1 MSIKKQFSVT
11 VVLFEDFELL
21 DACCPVG
28 LMSRFPELGITMVG
42 AHVGGVRSYRGV
54 SVAATRAY
62 DDVIESDI
70 ILVPGGRGAR
80 RIVHDKVFLSRLRR
94 WGEGAS
100 VIASVCTGA
109 AILASAGLLDGCRAT
124 SNKRAFSWVKQFGYD
139 VTWVSRARW
148 VHDGNR
154 WTSSGVMAGLDMTV
168 ALLVELYGQDRVK
181 KVVDEI
187 EYLPCNDADDD
198 PFSSVPIV

>member
-1 MSIKKQFSVT
+1 MSIEKQFSVT

-42 AHVGGVRSYRGV
+42 THVGGVRSYRGV

-62 DDVIESDI
+62 NDVIESDI

-94 WGEGAS
+94 WG
-100 VIASVCTGA
+100 
-109 AILASAGLLDGCRAT
+109 
-124 SNKRAFSWVKQFGYD
+124 QFHRLRLYLSGD
-139 VTWVSRARW
+139 TCIGWPAR
-148 VHDGNR
+148 
-154 WTSSGVMAGLDMTV
+154 
-168 ALLVELYGQDRVK
+168 RV
-181 KVVDEI
+181 
-187 EYLPCNDADDD
+187 
-198 PFSSVPIV
+198 

>member
-94 WGEGAS
+94 WG
-100 VIASVCTGA
+100 
-109 AILASAGLLDGCRAT
+109 
-124 SNKRAFSWVKQFGYD
+124 
-139 VTWVSRARW
+139 
-148 VHDGNR
+148 
-154 WTSSGVMAGLDMTV
+154 
-168 ALLVELYGQDRVK
+168 
-181 KVVDEI
+181 
-187 EYLPCNDADDD
+187 
-198 PFSSVPIV
+198 

>member
-70 ILVPGGRGAR
+70 IL
-80 RIVHDKVFLSRLRR
+80 DKVFLSRLRR

-198 PFSSVPIV
+198 PFSSVSIV